1 MIKQKTGKEKGFTLL
16 ELMIV
21 IMLIGVI
28 AAIALPGFQGWMI
41 KNRLN
46 GAARQVMTELM
57 ETRSKAVSRNNRFRV
72 FFINDHQYTI
82 LDDRNNNNTVDTGEP
97 TLTRDIHADYFDVHF
112 TATAN
117 PIFYPRGTA
126 FGTTV
131 TLRNGAGGE
140 KRVTVSTAGRVK
152 IN

>member
-1 MIKQKTGKEKGFTLL
+1 MITLRTRNGKGFTLL
-16 ELMIV
+16 ELLIV
-21 IMLIGVI
+21 IMLIGI
-28 AAIALPGFQGWMI
+28 ISAIALPGFQGWMV
-41 KNRLN
+41 KSRLN

-57 ETRSKAVSRNNRFRV
+57 ETRSKAVSQNNRFRV
-72 FFINDHQYTI
+72 FFINNHQYTI
-82 LDDRNNNNTVDTGEP
+82 LDDRNNNNSADTGEP
-97 TLTRDIHADYFDVHF
+97 TLTRDIEGDYFDVRF

-131 TLRNGAGGE
+131 TLSNGAGGT
-140 KRVTVSTAGRVK
+140 KTITVSTAGRVK

>member
-1 MIKQKTGKEKGFTLL
+1 MTTLRTRNRKGFTLL

-21 IMLIGVI
+21 IMLIGII
-28 AAIALPGFQGWMI
+28 AAIALPGFQGWMV

-82 LDDRNNNNTVDTGEP
+82 LDDQNNNNVADTGES
-97 TLTRDIHADYFDVHF
+97 TLTRDIQTDYYDVHF

-131 TLRNGAGGE
+131 TLTNVTGGE
-140 KRVTVSTAGRVK
+140 KRVTVSTAGRIK